1 MKVAIVGAGLM
12 GHAIAQVFAH
22 HGHDVRI
29 YDNRPEALATVPERV
44 RTNLGRMGVSAEAAE
59 AVVARIRPAQ
69 TIAACVGDADY
80 VTEAVHE
87 ELHLKQEVFAEI
99 ERHAPPEAVVA
110 TNTSVMRISEIVVGC
125 ASRHRMLGTH
135 WWNPPHLI
143 PLVEVVPTEWTR
155 PEVVDR
161 VVATLAELGKK
172 PLRVKK
178 DVPGFVANRLQHAL
192 WREAFA
198 LIDEGICDPETVDA
212 AIRYSFALRLPVLGP
227 IANAELGGLDLTES
241 IHAYIFPHLSNA
253 REPARVIREAVREGR
268 LGMKTKQGLLAWDEA
283 RMAAVRERL
292 DRHILTMLSLID

>member
-1 MKVAIVGAGLM
+1 VLAAVGKRPV
-12 GHAIAQVFAH
+12 H
-22 HGHDVRI
+22 VR
-29 YDNRPEALATVPERV
+29 
-44 RTNLGRMGVSAEAAE
+44 
-59 AVVARIRPAQ
+59 
-69 TIAACVGDADY
+69 
-80 VTEAVHE
+80 
-87 ELHLKQEVFAEI
+87 
-99 ERHAPPEAVVA
+99 
-110 TNTSVMRISEIVVGC
+110 
-125 ASRHRMLGTH
+125 
-135 WWNPPHLI
+135 
-143 PLVEVVPTEWTR
+143 
-155 PEVVDR
+155 
-161 VVATLAELGKK
+161 
-172 PLRVKK
+172 K
-178 DVPGFVANRLQHAL
+178 DVPGFIGNRLQHAL